1 VAPQFLLSRAKHLHR
16 SEKTMKFSGPLTA
29 SRCAAVQKK
38 IAPAVLIGI
47 AFLFSGQGVRSQENP
62 WARAITSCGTVISRP
77 GAYYLA
83 KDLTQCE
90 TFGVSIAVS
99 SVRIELRGHT
109 IQLTGD
115 TNDAAINAAGGD
127 AALSGLEIVG
137 PGTLTGGFEGINL
150 QNVHH
155 SKVHGLMIVRN
166 SFGMAVNSGDFTS
179 DTTATATVSANNEIF
194 DNVITG
200 NNGHGITVNGGNDN
214 LFYRNNVSGNSNN
227 GVGLLLY
234 TANNNVVTENTADVN
249 DGWGIYIAPQST
261 GNKVMHNA
269 AFGNGNSDLN
279 DQSGACTQNT
289 WADNSFAS
297 DTPGCIH

>member
-1 VAPQFLLSRAKHLHR
+1 
-16 SEKTMKFSGPLTA
+16 MKSLGPLTM
-29 SRCAAVQKK
+29 SRCAGVQKK
-38 IAPAVLIGI
+38 IVPAVLIGI
-47 AFLFSGQGVRSQENP
+47 ALLFSGQTARSQDSF
-62 WARAITSCGTVISRP
+62 WARPVTACGTVISHP

-83 KDLTQCE
+83 NDLTQCA
-90 TFGVSIAVS
+90 TFGVSITAS
-99 SVRIELRGHT
+99 SVRLELRGHT

-127 AALSGLEIVG
+127 TGLSGLEIVG
-137 PGTLTGGFEGINL
+137 PGTLTGGFEGMNL

-155 SKVHGLMIVRN
+155 SRIHGLMILRN
-166 SFGMAVNSGDFTS
+166 SFGMALNSGDFTS

-200 NNGHGITVNGGNDN
+200 NTGHGITVNGGNDN
-214 LFYRNNVSGNSNN
+214 LFFRNNVSGNVNG
-227 GVGLLLY
+227 GVGLLLF

-279 DQSGACTQNT
+279 DQSGACAQNT
-289 WADNSFAS
+289 WADNSSAS